1 MKQFIKSPLKFLII
15 LFTFYFFYLNVAFS
29 HFGGRSYSTW
39 KLKDHKV
46 EGSLRIKAFLI
57 RKMRFSDSPKTNLTE
72 SLNNYLEE
80 KIVVTKEDEL
90 CPLFKK
96 PFSLP
101 LQGGD
106 MVVSFS
112 FQCPK
117 RLNDI
122 SKIKIYFNA
131 FFPFS
136 PQHLH
141 FAEVN
146 YLGKRENQYILF
158 SKEKRAYSLQ
168 KNE

>member
-1 MKQFIKSPLKFLII
+1 MKFFRKRPLKHLFILISFYI
-15 LFTFYFFYLNVAFS
+15 LNLNLAFS

-39 KLKDHKV
+39 KLKDQKV
-46 EGSLRIKAFLI
+46 EASLRIKAFLI
-57 RKMRFSDSPKTNLTE
+57 RKMRFSDSPKMNLTE
-72 SLNNYLEE
+72 SLNAYLEE
-80 KIVVTKEDEL
+80 KVVVTKEDEI
-90 CPLFKK
+90 CPLYKR

-117 RLNDI
+117 RLNDV

-141 FAEVN
+141 FAEIN

>member
-1 MKQFIKSPLKFLII
+1 ME
-15 LFTFYFFYLNVAFS
+15 A
-29 HFGGRSYSTW
+29 
-39 KLKDHKV
+39 
-46 EGSLRIKAFLI
+46 SLRIKAFLI
-57 RKMRFSDSPKTNLTE
+57 RKMRFSDAPKTNLTD
-72 SLNNYLEE
+72 SLNAYLEE
-80 KIVVTKEDEL
+80 KVVVTKEDEL

-106 MVVSFS
+106 MVVTLS

-117 RLNDI
+117 RLTDI

-141 FAEVN
+141 FAEIN
-146 YLGKRENQYILF
+146 YQGKRENQYILF
-158 SKEKRAYSLQ
+158 SKDKKAYSSQ

>member
-1 MKQFIKSPLKFLII
+1 MNFFRQSPLKFLII
-15 LFTFYFFYLNVAFS
+15 LFSLNFLNLDVAFS

-39 KLKDHKV
+39 KLRNKKV
-46 EGSLRIKAFLI
+46 EASLRIKAFLI
-57 RKMRFSDSPKTNLTE
+57 RKMRFSEPPKRNLTE
-72 SLNNYLEE
+72 SLNAYLEE
-80 KIVVTKEDEL
+80 KVVVTKEDEL

-106 MVVSFS
+106 IVVSFS

-117 RLNDI
+117 RLNDT

-141 FAEVN
+141 FAEID